1 MVYVFIEHK
10 FNVSAVTGVLQVPTH
25 LVFIA
30 IPLP

>member
-10 FNVSAVTGVLQVPTH
+10 FNVTAVASALQVPTH

-30 IPLP
+30 ILLP